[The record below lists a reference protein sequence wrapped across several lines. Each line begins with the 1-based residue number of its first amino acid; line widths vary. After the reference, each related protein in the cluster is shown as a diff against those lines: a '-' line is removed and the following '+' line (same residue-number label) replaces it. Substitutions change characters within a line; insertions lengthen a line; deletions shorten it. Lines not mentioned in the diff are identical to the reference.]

1 MNKAIIFSMFALTAA
16 AVIASEGSNKGS
28 NAEKISERRE
38 RFLCSTGG
46 RIVKPGTPNGKIR
59 FVSSVKDVGAT
70 VLERQYSQFKKA
82 YPFDIGTVE
91 GQAVTVDTA
100 ASEKN
105 KLGFALAVFIVDSPL
120 SSPMLAAPEEG
131 WAIVNHRVCGTP
143 ERTAK
148 QAVKAFAYIAGA
160 ANSSY
165 GVSFLSSTRPQELDS
180 IAAIDIP
187 VDVAECIK
195 KQLAII
201 NVIPEVNVIYR
212 QACSEG
218 WAPPPTNKYQK
229 AAWDK
234 IHAPPTNPL
243 KIKFDPAAK
252 KGKVTK

>member
-1 MNKAIIFSMFALTAA
+1 MNKTIIASMIALVVAT
-16 AVIASEGSNKGS
+16 VIANEGGNREPNGGKM
-28 NAEKISERRE
+28 SERRE

-59 FVSSVKDVGAT
+59 FVSSVKDVNAA
-70 VLERQYSQFKKA
+70 VLERQYSQFKRA

-91 GQAVTVDTA
+91 GRAATVDTA
-100 ASEKN
+100 ASEKA
-105 KLGFALAVFIVDSPL
+105 KLGFALAVFIVDSPS
-120 SSPMLAAPEEG
+120 SSPMLVAPEEG
-131 WAIVNHRVCGTP
+131 WAIVNHRVCITP

-180 IAAIDIP
+180 IAVIDIP

-234 IHAPPTNPL
+234 VHAPPEKPL
-243 KIKFDPAAK
+243 KIEFDPATQ